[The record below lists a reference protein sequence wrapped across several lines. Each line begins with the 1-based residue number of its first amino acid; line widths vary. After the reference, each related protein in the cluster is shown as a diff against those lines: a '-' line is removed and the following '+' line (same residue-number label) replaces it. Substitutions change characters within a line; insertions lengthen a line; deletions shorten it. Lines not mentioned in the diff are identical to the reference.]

1 MSLITFDVKYKNKT
15 DNESIRLIPDSELQ
29 QLKLMICG
37 KYKIYDLNNL
47 YIYYKDN
54 LITENDITKI
64 KDIFKMKKVKI
75 EISETPIIKKKES
88 FKYFCKCKS
97 GAKYICDKCDEFL
110 CEQCLGKKKHIN
122 HTNKII
128 KISEYY
134 PYIKTTLKE
143 FASELDKQILND
155 EAYQFF
161 QYWNYDVE
169 NEINNINNAYEFI
182 KNQLEDIKQMEIDY
196 IIALGEAN
204 KYEILK
210 QKIESVIGQYANI
223 DTEADI
229 DKIFEEKKNI
239 MQSSKEIL
247 TWYNELKNQ
256 CLNYTKTIKDIQT
269 FNQTL
274 LKEIKDKF
282 ILIKKRYS
290 QIPFIN
296 NYLINGVNNFSQSG
310 IFNQNNNINISN
322 NVLIEDGKNNFID
335 TNIIKENHQNQNGLK
350 TPKIDLSNDN
360 ENNNYNTESE
370 KKSQKKEKTSNDK
383 LYKNNSPGIINLNES
398 LNNSYISSGTKKEK
412 VLFKLKDD
420 HKIIIFF
427 TSKQSFKEKN
437 FYDKGNFRKD
447 FTTEADVIQLNLL
460 GKLFMLGGKNFNKFY
475 YYDLPSN
482 SIYYLNNTLYSH
494 YYGSMVYCNKYN
506 TIYLLGGNDQVK
518 CEMCYLTNQTQ
529 NSNVKKLQWKSLP
542 SLNEERQEFAS
553 LYFDDYIYVFFGFNS
568 KKGVNLSSIERIN
581 VNTNNNFEVVYI
593 NEQITLSSL
602 GCAHFIDDTEND
614 KDKSQG
620 ILLLGGFDGENYMDS
635 SLLFNPKEMKIRDC
649 DIVIPNMSKHS
660 QFLFHKESAFIE
672 FDNGGQY
679 VFDSQNNV
687 HLLTN
692 DSYELFSEV
701 Q

>member
-47 YIYYKDN
+47 YIYYKGN
-54 LITENDITKI
+54 LITDNDTTKI

-75 EISETPIIKKKES
+75 EISENPIIKKKES

-97 GAKYICDKCDEFL
+97 GATYICDKCDEFL
-110 CEQCLGKKKHIN
+110 CELCLGKKKHIN
-122 HTNKII
+122 HTNKLI

-134 PYIKTTLKE
+134 PYIKSTLKE

-169 NEINNINNAYEFI
+169 NEVNNINNVYEYM
-182 KNQLEDIKQMEIDY
+182 KNQLEDMKQLEVDY

-204 KYEILK
+204 KYELLK
-210 QKIESVIGQYANI
+210 QKIETVINQYANI

-229 DKIFEEKKNI
+229 DKIFEEKKMI
-239 MQSSKEIL
+239 MQNSKEIL

-282 ILIKKRYS
+282 NITKKRYS
-290 QIPFIN
+290 QLPFVN
-296 NYLINGVNNFSQSG
+296 NYLVNLSNFSQSG
-310 IFNQNNNINISN
+310 LFNNNNNYNININLADEN
-322 NVLIEDGKNNFID
+322 NKNNFID
-335 TNIIKENHQNQNGLK
+335 TNLIKENLNRVK
-350 TPKIDLSNDN
+350 TPKNNLI
-360 ENNNYNTESE
+360 NNNFNTESS
-370 KKSQKKEKTSNDK
+370 KKSQKKENVEKNSNEK
-383 LYKNNSPGIINLNES
+383 QYKNNSPRIVNLNES
-398 LNNSYISSGTKKEK
+398 LNNSYMSSGTKKEK

-420 HKIIIFF
+420 HKMIIFF

-460 GKLFMLGGKNFNKFY
+460 GKLFMLSGKNFNKFY
-475 YYDLPSN
+475 YYDLTTN
-482 SIYYLNNTLYSH
+482 SIYYLNNTLYNH
-494 YYGSMVYCNKYN
+494 YYGSMVYCPKYN

-518 CEMCYLTNQTQ
+518 CEMLYLTNNT
-529 NSNVKKLQWKSLP
+529 NVKALQWKAIP

-553 LYFDDYIYVFFGFNS
+553 LYFDDYIYVFFGFSS
-568 KKGVNLSSIERIN
+568 KKGINLSSIERIN
-581 VNTNNNFEVVYI
+581 VNTNSNFEVVYI
-593 NEQITLSSL
+593 NEQITLSAL
-602 GCAHFIDDTEND
+602 GCAHFIDETEND
-614 KDKSQG
+614 KEKSNG

-672 FDNGGQY
+672 FDNGSQY

-687 HLLTN
+687 HLLTS
-692 DSYELFSEV
+692 DSYELFSEA
-701 Q
+701 

>member
-47 YIYYKDN
+47 YIYYKGN
-54 LITENDITKI
+54 LITDNDTTKI

-75 EISETPIIKKKES
+75 EISENPIIKKKES

-97 GAKYICDKCDEFL
+97 GATYICDKCDEFL
-110 CEQCLGKKKHIN
+110 CELCLGKKKHIN
-122 HTNKII
+122 HTNKLI

-134 PYIKTTLKE
+134 PYIKSTLKE

-169 NEINNINNAYEFI
+169 NEVNNINNVYEYM
-182 KNQLEDIKQMEIDY
+182 KNQLEDMKQLEVDY

-204 KYEILK
+204 KYELLK
-210 QKIESVIGQYANI
+210 QKIETVINQYANI

-229 DKIFEEKKNI
+229 DKIFEEKKMI
-239 MQSSKEIL
+239 MQNSKEIL

-282 ILIKKRYS
+282 NITKKRYS
-290 QIPFIN
+290 QLPFVN
-296 NYLINGVNNFSQSG
+296 NYLVNLSNFSQSG
-310 IFNQNNNINISN
+310 LF
-322 NVLIEDGKNNFID
+322 KNNFID
-335 TNIIKENHQNQNGLK
+335 TNLIKENLNRVK
-350 TPKIDLSNDN
+350 TPKNNLI
-360 ENNNYNTESE
+360 NNNFNTESS
-370 KKSQKKEKTSNDK
+370 KKSQKKENVEKNSNEK
-383 LYKNNSPGIINLNES
+383 QYKNNSPRIVNLNES
-398 LNNSYISSGTKKEK
+398 LNNSYMSSGTKKEK

-420 HKIIIFF
+420 HKMIIFF

-460 GKLFMLGGKNFNKFY
+460 GKLFMLSGKNFNKFY
-475 YYDLPSN
+475 YYDLTTN
-482 SIYYLNNTLYSH
+482 SIYYLNNTLYNH
-494 YYGSMVYCNKYN
+494 YYGSMVYCPKYN

-518 CEMCYLTNQTQ
+518 CEMLYLTNNT
-529 NSNVKKLQWKSLP
+529 NVKALQWKAIP

-553 LYFDDYIYVFFGFNS
+553 LYFDDYIYVFFGFSS
-568 KKGVNLSSIERIN
+568 KKGINLSSIERIN
-581 VNTNNNFEVVYI
+581 VNTNSNFEVVYI
-593 NEQITLSSL
+593 NEQITLSAL
-602 GCAHFIDDTEND
+602 GCAHFIDETEND
-614 KDKSQG
+614 KEKSNG

-672 FDNGGQY
+672 FDNGSQY

-687 HLLTN
+687 HLLTS
-692 DSYELFSEV
+692 DSYELFSEA

>member
-47 YIYYKDN
+47 YIYYKGN
-54 LITENDITKI
+54 LITDNDTTKI

-75 EISETPIIKKKES
+75 EISENPIIKKKES

-97 GAKYICDKCDEFL
+97 GATYICDKCDEFL
-110 CEQCLGKKKHIN
+110 CELCLGKKKHIN
-122 HTNKII
+122 HTNKLI

-134 PYIKTTLKE
+134 PYIKSTLKE

-169 NEINNINNAYEFI
+169 NEVNNINNVYEYM
-182 KNQLEDIKQMEIDY
+182 KNQLEDMKQLEVDY

-204 KYEILK
+204 KYELLK
-210 QKIESVIGQYANI
+210 QKIETVINQYANI

-229 DKIFEEKKNI
+229 DKIFEEKKMI
-239 MQSSKEIL
+239 MQNSKEIL

-282 ILIKKRYS
+282 NITKKRYS
-290 QIPFIN
+290 QLPFVN
-296 NYLINGVNNFSQSG
+296 NYLVNLSNFSQSG
-310 IFNQNNNINISN
+310 LFNNNNYNININLADEN
-322 NVLIEDGKNNFID
+322 NKNNFID
-335 TNIIKENHQNQNGLK
+335 TNLIKENLNRVK
-350 TPKIDLSNDN
+350 TPKNNLI
-360 ENNNYNTESE
+360 NNNFNTESS
-370 KKSQKKEKTSNDK
+370 KKSQKKENVEKNSNEK
-383 LYKNNSPGIINLNES
+383 QYKNNSPRIVNLNES
-398 LNNSYISSGTKKEK
+398 LNNSYMSSGTKKEK

-420 HKIIIFF
+420 HKMIIFF

-460 GKLFMLGGKNFNKFY
+460 GKLFMLSGKNFNKFY
-475 YYDLPSN
+475 YYDLTTN
-482 SIYYLNNTLYSH
+482 SIYYLNNTLYNH
-494 YYGSMVYCNKYN
+494 YYGSMVYCPKYN

-518 CEMCYLTNQTQ
+518 CEMLYLTNNT
-529 NSNVKKLQWKSLP
+529 NIKALQWKAIP

-553 LYFDDYIYVFFGFNS
+553 LYFDDYIYVFFGFSS
-568 KKGVNLSSIERIN
+568 KKGINLSSIERIN
-581 VNTNNNFEVVYI
+581 VNTNSNFEVVYI
-593 NEQITLSSL
+593 NEQITLSAL
-602 GCAHFIDDTEND
+602 GCAHFIDETEND
-614 KDKSQG
+614 KEKSNG

-672 FDNGGQY
+672 FDNGSQY

-687 HLLTN
+687 HLLTS
-692 DSYELFSEV
+692 DSYELFSEA

>member
-1 MSLITFDVKYKNKT
+1 
-15 DNESIRLIPDSELQ
+15 
-29 QLKLMICG
+29 MICG

-47 YIYYKDN
+47 YIYYKGN
-54 LITENDITKI
+54 LIAESDITKI
-64 KDIFKMKKVKI
+64 KDIFKMKKVRI
-75 EISETPIIKKKES
+75 EISEVPIIKKKES

-97 GAKYICDKCDEFL
+97 GAKFICDKCDEFL
-110 CEQCLGKKKHIN
+110 CELCLGKKKHIN

-128 KISEYY
+128 KLAEYY
-134 PYIKTTLKE
+134 PYIKSTLKE

-161 QYWNYDVE
+161 QYWNYDVD
-169 NEINNINNAYEFI
+169 NEINNINNAYEYI
-182 KNQLEDIKQMEIDY
+182 KNQLEDIKQMQIDY

-204 KYEILK
+204 KYELLK
-210 QKIESVIGQYANI
+210 QKIESVINQYANI

-229 DKIFEEKKNI
+229 DKIFEEKKI
-239 MQSSKEIL
+239 IVQSSKEIL

-256 CLNYTKTIKDIQT
+256 CLNYTKTIKDMQT

-282 ILIKKRYS
+282 NITKKRYS

-296 NYLINGVNNFSQSG
+296 NYLINGSTFSQSG
-310 IFNQNNNINISN
+310 FFNHNNNININ
-322 NVLIEDGKNNFID
+322 NTNEIIENNKTNFID
-335 TNIIKENHQNQNGLK
+335 TNLIKENQPRLK
-350 TPKIDLSNDN
+350 TPKNNLD
-360 ENNNYNTESE
+360 NNNFNTESS
-370 KKSQKKEKTSNDK
+370 KKKEKTSNDK
-383 LYKNNSPGIINLNES
+383 LNKNNSPGIINLNES
-398 LNNSYISSGTKKEK
+398 LNNSYLSSGGKKDK

-427 TSKQSFKEKN
+427 ISKQSFKEKN

-482 SIYYLNNTLYSH
+482 SIYYINNTLYSH
-494 YYGSMVYCNKYN
+494 YYGSMVYCPKNN
-506 TIYLLGGNDQVK
+506 AIYLLGGNNQIK
-518 CEMCYLTNQTQ
+518 CEICYLTNQNNNT
-529 NSNVKKLQWKSLP
+529 KKLQWKQIP
-542 SLNEERQEFAS
+542 TLNEERQEFAT
-553 LYFDDYIYVFFGFNS
+553 LYFDDYIYVFFGFSS
-568 KKGVNLSSIERIN
+568 KKGINLSSIERIN
-581 VNTNNNFEVVYI
+581 VNNNSNFEVVYI

-602 GCAHFIDDTEND
+602 GCAHFVDDTESD
-614 KDKSQG
+614 KEKSNG

-635 SLLFNPKEMKIRDC
+635 SLVFNPKEMKIRDC

-672 FDNGGQY
+672 FDNGTQY
-679 VFDSQNNV
+679 AFDMQNNV

-692 DSYELFSEV
+692 DSYELFSEA

>member
-47 YIYYKDN
+47 YIYYKGN

-75 EISETPIIKKKES
+75 EISEIPLIKKEES

-97 GAKYICDKCDEFL
+97 GATFICDKCDEFL
-110 CEQCLGKKKHIN
+110 CEQCLGKKKHMN
-122 HTNKII
+122 HTNKLI
-128 KISEYY
+128 KLSEYY

-143 FASELDKQILND
+143 LASELDKQILND

-169 NEINNINNAYEFI
+169 NEINNINNAYEYI
-182 KNQLEDIKQMEIDY
+182 KNLLEDIKQMQVDY

-204 KYEILK
+204 KYETLK
-210 QKIESVIGQYANI
+210 QRIEGVINQYANI

-229 DKIFEEKKNI
+229 DKIFEEKKI
-239 MQSSKEIL
+239 LVQSSKEIL

-274 LKEIKDKF
+274 LKELKDKF
-282 ILIKKRYS
+282 NITKKRYS

-296 NYLINGVNNFSQSG
+296 NNFLINGSNFNKSEL
-310 IFNQNNNINISN
+310 FNNNN
-322 NVLIEDGKNNFID
+322 NNFID
-335 TNIIKENHQNQNGLK
+335 TNLMKDNQERVK
-350 TPKIDLSNDN
+350 TPKNETNN
-360 ENNNYNTESE
+360 ENNDFNTESSKKKISNE
-370 KKSQKKEKTSNDK
+370 K
-383 LYKNNSPGIINLNES
+383 LVYKNNSPNGIINLNES
-398 LNNSYISSGTKKEK
+398 FNNSYISSGGKKEK
-412 VLFKLKDD
+412 ILFKLKDD

-427 TSKQSFKEKN
+427 ISKQSFKEKN

-447 FTTEADVIQLNLL
+447 FTTEADVIQLNLY
-460 GKLFMLGGKNFNKFY
+460 GKLFMLSGKNFNKFY
-475 YYDLPSN
+475 YYDFPSN
-482 SIYYLNNTLYSH
+482 AIYYLNNTLFSH
-494 YYGSMVYCNKYN
+494 YYGSMVHCPKNN
-506 TIYLLGGNDQVK
+506 SIYLLGGNNQIR
-518 CEMCYLTNQTQ
+518 CEICYLT
-529 NSNVKKLQWKSLP
+529 SGKKLQWKQIP
-542 SLNEERQEFAS
+542 SLNEERQEFAT

-581 VNTNNNFEVVYI
+581 VENNSNFEVVYI

-614 KDKSQG
+614 KEKSNG

-672 FDNGGQY
+672 FDNGAQY
-679 VFDSQNNV
+679 IFDMQNNV

-692 DSYELFSEV
+692 DSYELFSEA

>member
-1 MSLITFDVKYKNKT
+1 
-15 DNESIRLIPDSELQ
+15 
-29 QLKLMICG
+29 
-37 KYKIYDLNNL
+37 
-47 YIYYKDN
+47 
-54 LITENDITKI
+54 
-64 KDIFKMKKVKI
+64 
-75 EISETPIIKKKES
+75 
-88 FKYFCKCKS
+88 
-97 GAKYICDKCDEFL
+97 
-110 CEQCLGKKKHIN
+110 
-122 HTNKII
+122 
-128 KISEYY
+128 
-134 PYIKTTLKE
+134 
-143 FASELDKQILND
+143 
-155 EAYQFF
+155 
-161 QYWNYDVE
+161 
-169 NEINNINNAYEFI
+169 
-182 KNQLEDIKQMEIDY
+182 MEIDY

-274 LKEIKDKF
+274 LKEIKDKS

-437 FYDKGNFRKD
+437 FNDKGNFRKD

-692 DSYELFSEV
+692 DSYELFSEA

>member
-47 YIYYKDN
+47 YIYYKGN
-54 LITENDITKI
+54 LITDNDTTKI

-75 EISETPIIKKKES
+75 EISENPIIKKKES

-97 GAKYICDKCDEFL
+97 GATYICDKCDEFL
-110 CEQCLGKKKHIN
+110 CELCLGKKKHIN
-122 HTNKII
+122 HTNKLI

-134 PYIKTTLKE
+134 PYIKSTLKE

-169 NEINNINNAYEFI
+169 NEVNNINNVYEYM
-182 KNQLEDIKQMEIDY
+182 KNQLEDMKQLEVDY

-204 KYEILK
+204 KYELLK
-210 QKIESVIGQYANI
+210 QKIETVINQYANI

-229 DKIFEEKKNI
+229 DKIFEEKKMI
-239 MQSSKEIL
+239 MQNSKEIL

-282 ILIKKRYS
+282 NITKKRYS
-290 QIPFIN
+290 QLPFVN
-296 NYLINGVNNFSQSG
+296 NYLVNLSNFSQSG
-310 IFNQNNNINISN
+310 LFNNNNNYNININLADEN
-322 NVLIEDGKNNFID
+322 NKNNFID
-335 TNIIKENHQNQNGLK
+335 TNLIKENLNRVK
-350 TPKIDLSNDN
+350 TPKNNLI
-360 ENNNYNTESE
+360 NNNFNTESS
-370 KKSQKKEKTSNDK
+370 KKSQKKENVEKNSNEK
-383 LYKNNSPGIINLNES
+383 QYKNNSPRIVNLNES
-398 LNNSYISSGTKKEK
+398 LNNSYMSSGTKKEK

-420 HKIIIFF
+420 HKMIIFF

-460 GKLFMLGGKNFNKFY
+460 GKLFMLSGKNFNKFY
-475 YYDLPSN
+475 YYDLTTN
-482 SIYYLNNTLYSH
+482 SIYYLNNTLYNH
-494 YYGSMVYCNKYN
+494 YYGSMVYCPKYN

-518 CEMCYLTNQTQ
+518 CEMLYLTNNT
-529 NSNVKKLQWKSLP
+529 NVKALQWKAIP

-553 LYFDDYIYVFFGFNS
+553 LYFDDYIYVFFGFSS
-568 KKGVNLSSIERIN
+568 KKGINLSSIERIN
-581 VNTNNNFEVVYI
+581 VNTNSNFEVVYI
-593 NEQITLSSL
+593 NEQITLSAL
-602 GCAHFIDDTEND
+602 GCAHFIDETEND
-614 KDKSQG
+614 KDKSNG
-620 ILLLGGFDGENYMDS
+620 ILLLGGFDGENYMES

-660 QFLFHKESAFIE
+660 QFLFHKESSFIE
-672 FDNGGQY
+672 FDNGSQY

-687 HLLTN
+687 HLLTS
-692 DSYELFSEV
+692 DSYELFSEA

>member
-47 YIYYKDN
+47 YIYYKGN
-54 LITENDITKI
+54 LITDNDTTKI

-75 EISETPIIKKKES
+75 EISENPIIKKKES

-97 GAKYICDKCDEFL
+97 GATYICDKCDEFL
-110 CEQCLGKKKHIN
+110 CELCLGKKKHIN
-122 HTNKII
+122 HTNKLI

-134 PYIKTTLKE
+134 PYIKSTLKE

-169 NEINNINNAYEFI
+169 NEVNNINNVYEYM
-182 KNQLEDIKQMEIDY
+182 KNQLEDMKQLEVDY

-204 KYEILK
+204 KYELLK
-210 QKIESVIGQYANI
+210 QKIETVINQYANI

-229 DKIFEEKKNI
+229 DKIFEEKKMI
-239 MQSSKEIL
+239 MQNSKEIL

-282 ILIKKRYS
+282 NITKKRYS
-290 QIPFIN
+290 QLPFVN
-296 NYLINGVNNFSQSG
+296 NYLVNLSNFSQSG
-310 IFNQNNNINISN
+310 LFNNNNNYNININLADEN
-322 NVLIEDGKNNFID
+322 NKNNFID
-335 TNIIKENHQNQNGLK
+335 TNLIKENLNRVK
-350 TPKIDLSNDN
+350 TPKNNLI
-360 ENNNYNTESE
+360 NNNFNTESS
-370 KKSQKKEKTSNDK
+370 KKSQKKENVEKNSNEK
-383 LYKNNSPGIINLNES
+383 QYKNNSPRIVNLNES
-398 LNNSYISSGTKKEK
+398 LNNSYMSSGTKKEK

-420 HKIIIFF
+420 HKMIIFF

-460 GKLFMLGGKNFNKFY
+460 GKLFMLSGKNFNKFY
-475 YYDLPSN
+475 YYDLTTN
-482 SIYYLNNTLYSH
+482 SIYYLNNTLYNH
-494 YYGSMVYCNKYN
+494 YYGSMVYCPKYN

-518 CEMCYLTNQTQ
+518 CEMLYLTNNT
-529 NSNVKKLQWKSLP
+529 NIKALQWKAIP

-553 LYFDDYIYVFFGFNS
+553 LYFDDYIYVFFGFSS
-568 KKGVNLSSIERIN
+568 KKGINLSSIERIN
-581 VNTNNNFEVVYI
+581 VNTNSNFEVVYI
-593 NEQITLSSL
+593 NEQITLSAL
-602 GCAHFIDDTEND
+602 GCAHFIDETEND
-614 KDKSQG
+614 KEKSNG

-672 FDNGGQY
+672 FDNGSQY

-687 HLLTN
+687 HLLTS
-692 DSYELFSEV
+692 DSYELFSEA

>member
-47 YIYYKDN
+47 YIYYKGN
-54 LITENDITKI
+54 LITDNDTTKI

-75 EISETPIIKKKES
+75 EISENPIIKKKES

-97 GAKYICDKCDEFL
+97 GATYICDKCDEFL
-110 CEQCLGKKKHIN
+110 CELCLGKKKHIN
-122 HTNKII
+122 HTNKLI

-134 PYIKTTLKE
+134 PYIKSTLKE

-169 NEINNINNAYEFI
+169 NEVNNINNVYEYM
-182 KNQLEDIKQMEIDY
+182 KNQLEDMKQLEVDY

-204 KYEILK
+204 KYELLK
-210 QKIESVIGQYANI
+210 QKIETVINQYANI

-229 DKIFEEKKNI
+229 DKIFEEKKMI
-239 MQSSKEIL
+239 MQNSKEIL

-282 ILIKKRYS
+282 NITKKRYS
-290 QIPFIN
+290 QLPFVN
-296 NYLINGVNNFSQSG
+296 NYLVNLSNFSQSG
-310 IFNQNNNINISN
+310 LFNNNNNYNININLADEN
-322 NVLIEDGKNNFID
+322 NKNNFID
-335 TNIIKENHQNQNGLK
+335 TNLIKENLNRIK
-350 TPKIDLSNDN
+350 TPKNNLI
-360 ENNNYNTESE
+360 NNNFNTESS
-370 KKSQKKEKTSNDK
+370 KKSQKKENVEKNSNEK
-383 LYKNNSPGIINLNES
+383 QYKNNSPRIVNLNES
-398 LNNSYISSGTKKEK
+398 LNNSYMSSGTKKEK

-420 HKIIIFF
+420 HKMIIFF

-460 GKLFMLGGKNFNKFY
+460 GKLFMLSGKNFNKFY
-475 YYDLPSN
+475 YYDLTTN
-482 SIYYLNNTLYSH
+482 SIYYLNNTLYNH
-494 YYGSMVYCNKYN
+494 YYGSMVYCPKYN

-518 CEMCYLTNQTQ
+518 CEMLYLTNNT
-529 NSNVKKLQWKSLP
+529 NVKALQWKAIP

-553 LYFDDYIYVFFGFNS
+553 LYFDDYIYVFFGFSS
-568 KKGVNLSSIERIN
+568 KKGINLSSIERIN
-581 VNTNNNFEVVYI
+581 VNTNSNFEVVYI
-593 NEQITLSSL
+593 NEQITLSAL
-602 GCAHFIDDTEND
+602 GCAHFIDETEND
-614 KDKSQG
+614 KDKSNG
-620 ILLLGGFDGENYMDS
+620 ILLGENYMDS

-672 FDNGGQY
+672 FDNGSQY

-687 HLLTN
+687 HLLTS
-692 DSYELFSEV
+692 DSYELFSEA